1 MTTALR
7 AGLCGCHACGLVSTL
22 AEHSHCPRCG
32 ARLHARKPDSLVR
45 CWALLLAAC
54 VLYVPANLLPI
65 METTSFGASERN
77 TILSGVV
84 ALWTGGSQDLALIV
98 FIASVVVPIGKLLSL
113 VVLLLGVQFRSGRN
127 LLQRARLYRLVELV
141 GKWSMLDVY
150 VVALLAALVR
160 FDALM
165 DVRAGTGALAF
176 GAVVVLT
183 MLAAQA
189 FDPRLIWDA
198 SNE

>member
-7 AGLCGCHACGLVSTL
+7 AGLCGCHACGLVSPL
-22 AEHSHCPRCG
+22 AEHRHCPRCG
-32 ARLHARKPDSLVR
+32 ARLHARTPDSLAR

-165 DVRAGTGALAF
+165 DVRAGSGALAF

-189 FDPRLIWDA
+189 FDPRLIWDT